1 MEAAKVHAMARH
13 GTRTTV
19 RYLVLS
25 VHSWQ
30 SLESLLKY
38 HPSSLQS
45 TQNGPGT
52 TMAGGVQSRW
62 KAGEIEGAQGMIA
75 RRFHL

>member
-1 MEAAKVHAMARH
+1 MHAMARH

-52 TMAGGVQSRW
+52 MVVGGGVQSRW
-62 KAGEIEGAQGMIA
+62 KEREIERAQGMIA

>member
-1 MEAAKVHAMARH
+1 MHAMARH

-52 TMAGGVQSRW
+52 MVVGGGLQSRW